1 MAVDCES
8 AFTRRE
14 SFKRV
19 AAFLIAAPAVLSP
32 AASHAEPALME
43 AAPLKSS
50 PMEAAVGGA
59 AIMPAEGVFCD
70 QAVSRLVN
78 AETRQE
84 VYIVGTAHISQ
95 LSAELVRDTI
105 RLVHPDR
112 VMIELDSQRIKKR
125 APASNAA
132 SESNSQ
138 ERSQPS
144 SVWGLIKAE
153 WGKPV
158 NIGEKLANV
167 EAGVIGLAISSLYQK
182 LDKMGFSSGQEF
194 VTAMREADAAGA
206 KLVLGDR
213 PVYETLKRLQQSI
226 AKTGLNDVM
235 AFANGQAESPEE
247 KLLASQMESEAS
259 SLDAAQLASTVETL
273 KERKNVR
280 KIMASLNEALP
291 AVYQALIGERDV
303 YMANS
308 ILRASGQMTVAVVG
322 IAHMDGIERTLAAEG
337 FALARP
343 EVACTPES
351 ASS

>member
-1 MAVDCES
+1 MSVVVCTAQVAAWLCASCAPVVAFVKPHGVPGLGAQRSLRPATLLRRPATALEMAVDCES

-144 SVWGLIKAE
+144 SVWGLIKA
-153 WGKPV
+153 GK
-158 NIGEKLANV
+158 GC
-167 EAGVIGLAISSLYQK
+167 
-182 LDKMGFSSGQEF
+182 
-194 VTAMREADAAGA
+194 RGA
-206 KLVLGDR
+206 
-213 PVYETLKRLQQSI
+213 
-226 AKTGLNDVM
+226 
-235 AFANGQAESPEE
+235 
-247 KLLASQMESEAS
+247 
-259 SLDAAQLASTVETL
+259 
-273 KERKNVR
+273 
-280 KIMASLNEALP
+280 
-291 AVYQALIGERDV
+291 
-303 YMANS
+303 
-308 ILRASGQMTVAVVG
+308 
-322 IAHMDGIERTLAAEG
+322 
-337 FALARP
+337 
-343 EVACTPES
+343 
-351 ASS
+351 